1 MRTSQAASQP
11 WGATPSDSTAA
22 SGATTRTPAARVSRC
37 LITASGD
44 IPAGAYVV
52 KMATPCP
59 RLLEVVDVI
68 AVDELGE
75 ASGALDPLDA
85 GGVGAAVRASEAL
98 IRLPASVQYK
108 VGLVPPVPVV
118 TNMPVRAEKEGEP
131 AGAVYCATNAQ
142 SCLEKATMRLFARS

>member
-22 SGATTRTPAARVSRC
+22 SGATPRTPAARVSRC
-37 LITASGD
+37 RITASGE

-59 RLLEVVDVI
+59 QLLEAVDVI
-68 AVDELGE
+68 TVDEPGE
-75 ASGALDPLDA
+75 ASGAPDPLDA

-108 VGLVPPVPVV
+108 VGLVPPVP
-118 TNMPVRAEKEGEP
+118 NIPVSAENHDAP
-131 AGAVYCATNAQ
+131 PGAMYCATKDP
-142 SCLEKATMRLFARS
+142 SVLEKATMRLFARS